1 MSRLPTIGSDENT
14 WGVVLNDFLSQSHEN
29 DGALKSSAVNS
40 AITNDVSIQKVEIA
54 KTDTLS
60 GTRKRINFIE
70 GSNVTIT
77 TADDSSGNKVDV
89 TIAAASSTAPDASAS
104 TKGVVQL
111 TNDLGGTAAA
121 PTVVATHLT
130 SALPV
135 NQGGTGSTTQNFV
148 DLTSSQSIG
157 GTKTFTVAPVVPSGA
172 FPESAVANLVSD
184 LASKEATAN
193 KGVANGYA
201 SLDSSGKVPVGQL
214 PSTTVTRTHVFSNTG
229 TLSAGGGT
237 HRLYNDSGSSWTIQ
251 GVRASVGTAPTGA
264 SILIDVNVNG
274 TTIFTNQANR
284 PTIAASANTS
294 GKVTNMD
301 VTTVADGSYMTV
313 DIDQTGSTV
322 AGSNLTLQVEVL

>member
-1 MSRLPTIGSDENT
+1 MSRLPTIGADENT

-29 DGALKSSAVNS
+29 DGALKSSAVNG
-40 AITNDVSIQKVEIA
+40 AITNDVSVQKIEVA
-54 KTDTLS
+54 RADTLS

-77 TADDSSGNKVDV
+77 TADDSPGNKVDV
-89 TIAAASSTAPDASAS
+89 TIAATSSTAPDASGS
-104 TKGVVQL
+104 TKGAVQL

-121 PTVVATHLT
+121 PTVVATHLI

-135 NQGGTGSTTQNFV
+135 DQGGTGSTTQNFV

-201 SLDSSGKVPVGQL
+201 SLDSGGKVPSGQL

-229 TLSAGGGT
+229 TLSAAGGT

-284 PTIAASANTS
+284 PTIAASTNTS

-301 VTTVADGSYMTV
+301 ITTVADGSYLTV

-322 AGSNLTLQVEVL
+322 AGSSLTVQVEVL